1 MKSGIS
7 YLVYLLSCIII
18 ALMSCNDKND
28 TPAQTLQ
35 LIRVKADD
43 IILSNTQL
51 ISDIPVNSSFFIEFT
66 NAVDT
71 TSAKKNIFLVSTK
84 NNDKVSCDFEF
95 SNENKTIILTPL
107 NPLINESDYSLEI
120 TRELKGSKKESF
132 AGIKFE
138 FKTEPGILKLVSA
151 SLNGTALSS
160 NMHLRNISYNNIEL
174 IINFSH
180 SLDPNQFKNAFS
192 FYPPLNFDATL
203 SADGTTVTITNN
215 EDLDYYSKYSF
226 YISPDLVAENGF
238 SFKGFLTYFYTG
250 LNPSVK
256 MPQLSDEELLTL
268 VQQQTFR
275 YFWDF
280 AHPVSG
286 LARERNSSGETV
298 TTGGSGFGMMAIITG
313 IERNFITR
321 NQGVER
327 LHKII
332 NFLTNAD
339 RFHGVWPHW
348 LNGST
353 GKVIPFSTKDNGGDL
368 VETSFL
374 AAGLITV
381 RQYLNPADDS
391 EEALITGINNL
402 LNTIEWSWYTRG
414 GQEVLYWHWSPNYGW
429 EMNMQI
435 KGYNEALITY
445 FLAASSDAFPVDA
458 QVYHKGWA
466 GSSYFVNGKSFYGIQ
481 LPLGFDYGGP
491 LFFAHY
497 SFLGLNPVNL
507 TDQYA
512 SYWIQNVS
520 HTLINMQHCIVN
532 QKNYT
537 GYSVNCWGLTASDD
551 PAGYKVHEPTRDNGT
566 ITPSAAI
573 SSMPFTPEESIKALK
588 HFYYVLGDKLWGPYG
603 FYDAFNPHEGWW
615 ANSYIAID
623 QGPVIVMI
631 ENYRSTLCWNLF
643 MSAPEVQ
650 QAMIKLGFSN

>member
-1 MKSGIS
+1 MS
-7 YLVYLLSCIII
+7 YIVYLLSWIVI
-18 ALMSCNDKND
+18 ALVSCNGKND
-28 TPAQTLQ
+28 NPAQTLQ

-71 TSAKKNIFLVSTK
+71 TSAKKNIYLISVQ
-84 NNDKVSCDFEF
+84 NNEKVSCEFEYTDD
-95 SNENKTIILTPL
+95 NKTIILTPS
-107 NPLINESDYSLEI
+107 NPLINESDYLLEI
-120 TRELKGSKKESF
+120 TWELKGSKKENF
-132 AGIKFE
+132 PGVKYE
-138 FKTEPGILKLVSA
+138 FKTEPGILKLLA
-151 SLNGTALSS
+151 ATLNGLALSS
-160 NMHLRNISYNNIEL
+160 NMHLRNISYNSIEL

-180 SLDPNQFKNAFS
+180 SLDPKQYKNAFS
-192 FYPPLNFDATL
+192 FYPPLNFDAAL

-226 YISPDLVAENGF
+226 HISPDLVAENGF
-238 SFKGFLTYFYTG
+238 SFKGFLIYFYTG

-298 TTGGSGFGMMAIITG
+298 TIGGSGFGLMSILIG

-321 NQGVER
+321 RQGIER
-327 LHKII
+327 LNKII
-332 NFLTNAD
+332 DFLTFAD

-353 GKVIPFSTKDNGGDL
+353 GKIIPFSTKDNGGDL

-381 RQYLNPADDS
+381 RQYLNPNDDS
-391 EEALITGINNL
+391 EEALISSINNL

-414 GQEVLYWHWSPNYGW
+414 GQNVLYWHWSPDYGW
-429 EMNMQI
+429 DINMQI

-445 FLAASSDAFPVDA
+445 FMAASSETFPIDA

-466 GSSYFVNGKSFYGIQ
+466 GSSFFVNGKSFYGIQ

-491 LFFAHY
+491 LFFAQY
-497 SFLGLNPVNL
+497 SFLGLNPINL
-507 TDQYA
+507 IDQYA
-512 SYWIQNVS
+512 NYWVQNVS
-520 HTLINMQHCIVN
+520 HTLINRQHCIVN

-537 GYSVNCWGLTASDD
+537 GYSADCWGLTASDD

-566 ITPSAAI
+566 ITPSAAL
-573 SSMPFTPEESIKALK
+573 SSMPFTPEESMQALR
-588 HFYYVLGDKLWGPYG
+588 HFYYILGDKLWGPYG

-615 ANSYIAID
+615 ASSYIAID
-623 QGPVIVMI
+623 QGPVIIMI
-631 ENYRSTLCWNLF
+631 ENYRSALCWNLF